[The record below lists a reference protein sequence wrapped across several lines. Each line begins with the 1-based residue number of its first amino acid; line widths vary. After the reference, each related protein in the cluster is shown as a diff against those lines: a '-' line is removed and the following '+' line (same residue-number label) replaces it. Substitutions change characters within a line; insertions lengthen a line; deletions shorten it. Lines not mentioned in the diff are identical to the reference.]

1 MKRSA
6 PFETPRRCLGEYKVR
21 QGNAISVK
29 NEKMGEIKGKRI
41 RRGLARQPGCLKNK
55 VKDMGI

>member
-1 MKRSA
+1 MRRSA

-29 NEKMGEIKGKRI
+29 NEKNGGNKGKTDKARI
-41 RRGLARQPGCLKNK
+41 DKAARMP
-55 VKDMGI
+55 